1 MLAYVKMGRQT
12 LILVPSS
19 LMTMGEPT
27 FHFLPP
33 LTSSLQGMATSTFL
47 LSPKMTN

>member
-27 FHFLPP
+27 FHFF
-33 LTSSLQGMATSTFL
+33 A
-47 LSPKMTN
+47 SPDIEPSGDGNLYIFVVAEDDE